1 MLIIII
7 NELVGQL
14 VSTKEQT
21 QTIRHRTALSQGGNT
36 KVRKIRRGSN
46 PQQPVYS
53 KPEPKK
59 EEPEDLE
66 ATIFVGNVP
75 LAYTHKN
82 LRRYWSIKISKIWFR
97 SVPVEQTK
105 LGKKANCILKKYQEG
120 ADSMNAYV
128 KFEEK

>member
-1 MLIIII
+1 MSSLANLFQQRSKHKQSAI
-7 NELVGQL
+7 GQL
-14 VSTKEQT
+14 FRKEEIQKYEK
-21 QTIRHRTALSQGGNT
+21 LEEDP
-36 KVRKIRRGSN
+36 N
-46 PQQPVYS
+46 PQQPVYL

-75 LAYTHKN
+75 LTYTHKN
-82 LRRYWSIKISKIWFR
+82 LRKILGEYGKISKIWFR